1 MSTGLGEL
9 TSDPLSETLPF
20 SMKKVSS
27 IILCCICALNIHAQK
42 YWVMGQI
49 IDDFTYESLD
59 SVTVRFLRTDSTEVE
74 RFVSR
79 DDRRND
85 RSFGEKISAPGKYI
99 LHFSKRGYEDVYKT
113 VNFRYAKYRVTG
125 GTFGRVLMK
134 KKLSLMERRLDEV
147 VITATKIKMVM
158 KGDTIQYNADAFQLS
173 EGSMLDQLIAMLP
186 GAELREGGVIY
197 VNGKRISNLL
207 VNGEDFFR
215 GNPRVAL
222 ENLPGYMVE
231 NIKVYD
237 QKPDLNK
244 MVDKGINVHEGM
256 WTNESPS
263 TVMDVNLKRK
273 YSIGWIANGSVG
285 GGTGEH
291 YAAKGF
297 ALRFT
302 PHTRL
307 AFMGYSNNVYG
318 NSYYDANG
326 NWQSPGGSDN
336 QTTHELSSDLL
347 VNDKYKRYKIKNMA
361 TFKWKEYENE
371 EYQHTTNFL
380 DSKDI
385 NGISQ
390 SRQEKRDWYIR
401 DMAEFD
407 YKMDENGRYYTI
419 NLKPEIWY
427 NNYRGAS
434 FSRRAEWDK
443 RMTERYMG
451 EALDSLFMEGSG
463 EIYRENLIS
472 SLRQLQQNDGYLF
485 YTKGNLGTTWN
496 LNGNGNLH
504 VGGSGYYSM
513 SASRN
518 LLESA
523 AYDLTSMQDRYSDH
537 DVHSYDY
544 SGNVGYEISYHFGPV
559 SIEISPS
566 YSYRQQY
573 QSSNKDYYRLEDTE
587 YAGESFDRLASIKDA
602 MTQYIDITNSAYAD
616 EWRYTHKP
624 ELGMYMYWWD
634 SKHRR
639 THTVNLTMPVRIE
652 QMRYDYQRGHID
664 TRIHRNYYYFEPDVR
679 YRIDHTTNR
688 EGHSLERHT
697 TLTYNMSH
705 SSPYSE
711 YLVDY
716 RDDAT
721 PLVVRTGNPR
731 LKASTRHSAK
741 LSVENRYFT
750 KRVHTLNWDV
760 AYDLWSN
767 LVSQSMLYD
776 LKTGVRTYRP
786 ENINGNWAL
795 AAKVYYASTLDKR
808 NRWNYQLTTEFNYR
822 HSEDNASLAQSASSK
837 RVGTDRLLTKPRFNV
852 YYSRNYY
859 RLSGEVSGE
868 WIHAMS
874 DRFANQDVFNIS
886 YRLSGGVPLPWKLQL
901 STSLLLHT
909 RYGYDDDS
917 FNTNQLIWSV
927 RLKRFFLNG
936 RLGAE
941 VEAFDLLNQMSS
953 RSYSLNAQMQTESYR
968 NVLRQYVM
976 FNLSF
981 RLNKE
986 PKK

>member
-1 MSTGLGEL
+1 
-9 TSDPLSETLPF
+9 
-20 SMKKVSS
+20 MKQFCVF
-27 IILCCICALNIHAQK
+27 LLYCIFAQASHAQR

-49 IDDFTYESLD
+49 ADEFTYEHLD
-59 SVTVRFLRTDSTEVE
+59 SVTVRFLRPDSTEVE
-74 RFVSR
+74 RIVSR
-79 DDRRND
+79 DDRMND
-85 RSFGEKISAPGKYI
+85 RSFGDYISAPGKYI
-99 LHFSKRGYEDVYKT
+99 LHFSKRGYEDTYKT
-113 VNFRYAKYRVTG
+113 VNFRYRKYRITG

-134 KKLSLMERRLDEV
+134 KQQTLTEHSLHEAV
-147 VITATKIKMVM
+147 VTATRIKMVM
-158 KGDTIQYNADAFQLS
+158 KGDTIQYNADAFQLRT
-173 EGSMLDQLIAMLP
+173 GSMLDQLIAMLP

-197 VNGKRISNLL
+197 VDGKRISNLL

-222 ENLPGYMVE
+222 ENLPAYMVDK
-231 NIKVYD
+231 IKVYD
-237 QKPDLNK
+237 LKPDLNK
-244 MVDKGINVHEGM
+244 MVGKDVDVHEGM
-256 WTNESPS
+256 GANGSLV
-263 TVMDVNLKRK
+263 TVMDVGLKRK

-285 GGTGEH
+285 YGTGSH

-318 NSYYDANG
+318 NAYYDANG
-326 NWQSPGGSDN
+326 NWQAPGGSDN

-347 VNDKYKRYKIKNMA
+347 VNDRNKRYKVKNLA
-361 TFKWKEYENE
+361 TFKWKETETD
-371 EYQHTTNFL
+371 EYQHTTSYL
-380 DSKDI
+380 DIEDI
-385 NGISQ
+385 DGIS
-390 SRQEKRDWYIR
+390 RWHRENRDWHIR
-401 DMAEFD
+401 DIVEFD
-407 YKMDENGRYYTI
+407 YKMEENERDYTV
-419 NLKPEIWY
+419 NLKPEVWY

-434 FSRRAEWDK
+434 FSRRAEWNK

-463 EIYRENLIS
+463 EIFRQNLIS
-472 SLRQLQQNDGYLF
+472 SLRQTQQNDGHFF
-485 YTKGNLGTTWN
+485 YTKGNVSTTWN
-496 LNGNGNLH
+496 LNGNGILR
-504 VGGSGYYSM
+504 VGGLGYYST

-523 AYDLTSMQDRYSDH
+523 AFDQSSMQLRFTDH
-537 DVHSYDY
+537 DACNYDY
-544 SGNVGYEISYHFGPV
+544 SGNVGYEIAYRFGQV
-559 SIEISPS
+559 SVSVSPG
-566 YSYRQQY
+566 YTYRHQY

-587 YAGESFDRLASIKDA
+587 FAGETSDRLASMKDA
-602 MTQYIDITNSAYAD
+602 MTQYIDLTNSAYAD

-624 ELGMYMYWWD
+624 ELGLYMYWWND
-634 SKHRR
+634 RHRR
-639 THTVNLTMPVRIE
+639 AHTLNVAMPVRME
-652 QMRYDYQRGHID
+652 HLTYDYRRGDID
-664 TRIHRNYYYFEPDVR
+664 TRLHRNYCYFEPDVR
-679 YRIDHTTNR
+679 YRIDHTASRGGRT
-688 EGHSLERHT
+688 LERHT
-697 TLTYNMSH
+697 TLSYVQSH

-711 YLVDY
+711 YLTGY

-731 LKASTRHSAK
+731 LKASTHHNAK
-741 LSVENRYFT
+741 LSVENRYFAE
-750 KRVHTLNWDV
+750 RVHTLNWNV

-767 LVSQSMLYD
+767 LLSQAMLYD

-795 AAKVYYASTLDKR
+795 AAQVYYATTLDKAG
-808 NRWNYQLTTEFNYR
+808 RWNCQLTTDFNYR
-822 HSEDNASLAQSASSK
+822 HSEDYANLEQSASSE
-837 RVGTDRLLTKPRFNV
+837 RVGTDRLLTKPKFNV

-859 RLSGEVSGE
+859 TLSAEVGGE

-874 DRFANQDVFNIS
+874 DRFANQDVFNIN

-901 STSLLLHT
+901 GTSLLLHT

-917 FNTNQLIWSV
+917 FNTKQLIWSA

-941 VEAFDLLNQMSS
+941 VEAFDLLNRMSS
-953 RSYSLNAQMQTESYR
+953 RSYSLDAQMQTESYR
-968 NVLRQYVM
+968 NVLRRYVM

-981 RLNKE
+981 RLNKD